1 MQTHVTPRPTTVVFP
16 GQGSQRPGMG
26 QDFDERFEASRRVYD
41 EASEAL
47 ALDLR
52 RLCFAADDRL
62 VLTEYAQPAI
72 LATEIAMLRGL
83 GEAFGMGARRFG
95 GHSLGEYTALVAAG
109 VIPLGDAV
117 RIVRE
122 RGRLMQEAVPVGLG
136 RMVAVIGER
145 LDRATIEQALQGL
158 SVTVANDN
166 SPQQVVLS
174 GLVDDVRAA
183 ECRLAEGAGGAPLR
197 LVPLDVSAPFHS
209 PLMAPI
215 ERAFAAVLEPASAR
229 WEAGNAPRVTSN
241 LTGGFHDADLAA
253 LRARLVRQISR
264 TVRWRSNMQ
273 ALTER
278 PTRVIELGPGRP
290 LRGFFKAIGVS
301 VESIT
306 DVRSADRVLAAEGRA
321 A

>member
-1 MQTHVTPRPTTVVFP
+1 MQTGVTRPPTTVVFP

-26 QDFDERFEASRRVYD
+26 RDFDGRFDASRRVYD

-52 RLCFAADDRL
+52 RLCFAPDSRL
-62 VLTEYAQPAI
+62 ALTEYAQPAI

-83 GEAFGMGARRFG
+83 AEAFGMTAQRFG
-95 GHSLGEYTALVAAG
+95 GHSLGEYTGLVAAG

-122 RGRLMQEAVPVGLG
+122 RGRLMQEAVPVGRG
-136 RMVAVIGER
+136 RMVAVIGQSLDGSVIER
-145 LDRATIEQALQGL
+145 ALEGL
-158 SVTVANDN
+158 TVTVANDN
-166 SPQQVVLS
+166 SPDQVVLS
-174 GLVDDVRAA
+174 GLGDDVRAA
-183 ECRLAEGAGGAPLR
+183 ERRLAEGAAGAFLR

-215 ERAFAAVLEPASAR
+215 EPAFAAVLASAR
-229 WEAGNAPRVTSN
+229 WDTTNAPRVTSN
-241 LTGGFHDADLAA
+241 LTGGFHDRDLAA
-253 LRARLVRQISR
+253 LRQRLVRQISG
-264 TVRWRSNMQ
+264 TVRWRNNML
-273 ALTER
+273 ALTDR
-278 PTRVIELGPGRP
+278 PTRVLEIGPGRP

-306 DVRSADRVLAAEGRA
+306 DVRSAERVLAAEGRA